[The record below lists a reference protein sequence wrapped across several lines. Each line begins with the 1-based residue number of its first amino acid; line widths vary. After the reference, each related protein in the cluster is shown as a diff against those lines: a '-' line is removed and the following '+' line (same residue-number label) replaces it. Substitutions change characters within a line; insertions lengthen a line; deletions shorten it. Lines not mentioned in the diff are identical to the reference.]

1 MANRLKLS
9 QSLTLE
15 ANVGWSSERFLDLKK
30 NNRLLDAKAL
40 ENEFRGLS
48 QTVETIWLSAA
59 FGERMTTKSYF
70 KPLIT

>member
-15 ANVGWSSERFLDLKK
+15 ANVGWSSERILDLKK

-40 ENEFRGLS
+40 EN
-48 QTVETIWLSAA
+48 
-59 FGERMTTKSYF
+59 
-70 KPLIT
+70 